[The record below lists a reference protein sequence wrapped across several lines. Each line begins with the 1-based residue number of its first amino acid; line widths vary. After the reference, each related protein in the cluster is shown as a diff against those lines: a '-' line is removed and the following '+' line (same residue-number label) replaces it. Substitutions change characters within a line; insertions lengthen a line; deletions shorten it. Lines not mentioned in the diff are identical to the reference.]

1 MFKILIL
8 NAFLILHPVHVTIIS
23 MNKEPGTDTISM
35 SFRMYYD
42 DFLLDYK
49 LYQPDFDSGRINDLT
64 DYFKNRIINYFN
76 ERVKIYLN
84 GKLQQATLSDFS
96 VSNYEILMRLTYRSD
111 IKPKTLRISNK
122 ILTGIY
128 ADQANMVYLNIE
140 KYENAIK
147 LTSENVETTI
157 KIK

>member
-1 MFKILIL
+1 
-8 NAFLILHPVHVTIIS
+8 